1 MGLVLALAA
10 LPMKSLAVSQSH
22 SEEEVKAAFIY
33 NFTKFIDW
41 PVQAD
46 QKDRLIIGYWG
57 NGNMMNAL
65 KALDGRKTGQ
75 KIIVVKNISHPC
87 ELDGI
92 NVLVI
97 EGRKF
102 FDRKILDRLVKRNV
116 LTISQGLEAVSRG
129 IIIGLFKE
137 ENRIRFAVNLK
148 VAKESRLTISSRL
161 LSLAKK
167 VIQ

>member
-1 MGLVLALAA
+1 MGLVLAMAA
-10 LPMKSLAVSQSH
+10 WPIKSLAVSQSH
-22 SEEEVKAAFIY
+22 SEEEVKAALIY

-46 QKDRLIIGYWG
+46 GKDRLIIGYWG
-57 NGNMMNAL
+57 NGRMMNAL

-97 EGRKF
+97 EDRKF

-161 LSLAKK
+161 LGLAKK